1 MHAHKDV
8 RRWLSAAAIAS
19 TVALVLAACSGSGSG
34 SGDAVTSDLTEPA
47 EPVTITYAGAAYAA
61 ADIQPVLDAFHK
73 EHPNITVKY
82 QSVPFADFNSTLATR
97 LGNKDK
103 TLDVF
108 DTDMPRTDAYAAR
121 GWLADIT
128 PAFGSALKGAIDPAS
143 IAASTVDGK
152 LLAMPYQTSTNFMYY
167 NKKLLAAAG
176 IPAPSAD
183 PKDRLTWEKV
193 TEDAKAAQKA
203 GAKYGLLFDQIDRY
217 YQLQPLPESAGGGP
231 GATGEG
237 NLDPD
242 VNNADWVKAFDWY
255 GSLFADGV
263 SPRGFTANETPDV
276 FKGGQLAFYVGGPWW
291 ASQFEAEAGLDFGVT
306 AFPAFEGGTAVTPT
320 GGWSLGLNPASTKKD
335 ASLIFMKFMGLDDG
349 GYAQYLKTV
358 PVPPANIA
366 GAENY
371 WKAAVFTD
379 PRMAGSVELMQYEL
393 AHTATIR
400 LKTVGYVEFEDIT
413 GKAFSDII
421 NGTAAKTALDT
432 ADADLTSAWA
442 KYKK

>member
-1 MHAHKDV
+1 MHPHKDV
-8 RRWLSAAAIAS
+8 KRWLSAAAIAS
-19 TVALVLAACSGSGSG
+19 SAALILAACSGSGAS
-34 SGDAVTSDLTEPA
+34 SDSLPANPTDPTS
-47 EPVTITYAGAAYAA
+47 PVTINYAGAAYAA

-121 GWLADIT
+121 GWLADVSSVF
-128 PAFGSALKGAIDPAS
+128 ASKVKGKIDPAS
-143 IAASTVDGK
+143 ISAATVDGK
-152 LLAMPYQTSTNFMYY
+152 LLAMPYQTSTNLMYY
-167 NKKLLAAAG
+167 NKKLLSAAG
-176 IPAPSAD
+176 IAEPSAD
-183 PKDRLTWEKV
+183 PKARMTWEKV

-203 GAKYGLLFDQIDRY
+203 GAKFGLLFDQIDRY
-217 YQLQPLPESAGGGP
+217 YQLQPLPESNGGGP
-231 GATGEG
+231 GATGKG

-242 VNNADWVKAFDWY
+242 VNNADWVKAFSWY

-263 SPRGFTANETPDV
+263 SPRGITANETPDV
-276 FKGGQLAFYVGGPWW
+276 FAGGQVAFYVGGPWW
-291 ASQFEAEAGLDFGVT
+291 ASKFEAAKDLDYGVT
-306 AFPAFEGGTAVTPT
+306 AFPAFDGGKASTPT

-335 ASLIFMKFMGLDDG
+335 ASLIFMKFMGLDNG

-358 PVPPANIA
+358 PVPPANIE
-366 GAENY
+366 GASKY
-371 WKAAVFTD
+371 WQADVFKD
-379 PRMAGSVELMQYEL
+379 PRMAGAVPLMQYEL
-393 AHTATIR
+393 ANTATIR
-400 LKTVGYVEFEDIT
+400 LKTVGYVEFEDII

-421 NGTAAKTALDT
+421 NGTPAKDALDT
-432 ADADLTSAWA
+432 ANADLKTAWA